1 MHVQVAHMHVQVPT
15 AYKLSLPMLQRY
27 LVIASCLLLLGLG
40 TGLSTPIV
48 HAQERGAVTG
58 RVTEAETGAPLP
70 GANVAIEGTSVGTST
85 DRDGRFRLGSVPTG
99 SQTLVAS
106 FVGFQTVEATVTVDG
121 GTTVEQDFALESQVL
136 QTGEVIVSGIRRSQ
150 SRAISQKRQ
159 ALHVVDVLSADDIGN
174 IPDRNVAEAVQRLPG
189 IVLRNDRTEGR
200 FVSIRGSAANLNNV
214 TLNGNSMASTAE
226 SRATAL
232 DLLPAEMVSNI
243 EVTKAVTPD
252 MDGNAIGGSIDISTL
267 TAFDRDGS
275 FAVGS
280 VSALRH
286 DQQFGGLRDETFPF
300 RANVTAGTQ
309 LGSDDQFGVLVS
321 ASSSR
326 RDFKSSGQTGGGW
339 DFAQETG
346 LPTTNIPLSQEQ
358 RVESNRR
365 GRLALNGSFDW
376 RLSRQTSVYVR
387 PYYTYTD
394 EDQLDTENEYNI
406 GALDPENVVLT
417 RTGARF
423 PLGFAESDLEQREEE
438 ESLWGVSGGF
448 EHDFDNSMAWS
459 ANATYSR
466 GVLDRTR
473 STSEFVTGLSERA
486 SGVADMSNFLFDFY
500 PEDPRWLGDGSNY
513 INNRMEV
520 AYKENREN
528 TYSVKTDV
536 QIPFAVGG
544 LSGSVKTGGKFERR
558 DKSVEY
564 ARLEFDYEGDGSLTL
579 ADYASPNIR
588 TAQIGHSIFPLA
600 DTEAFVDDFLSTIC
614 NLSVENRFSGE
625 RSCQNADTPF
635 VLNESETAEQDIE
648 NDSNNEENI
657 YAGYAMGTVRF
668 GSVTALAGA
677 RVEHTSTSSTRFQL
691 VAEEDLETTSQ
702 TFENSYTDVL
712 PSVHITYDLS
722 EDFKLR
728 GAWSNTIGRPD
739 YDDLSSFSNVQI
751 GRGDLGGLVAS
762 VNEGNPNLEPYR
774 AMNVDLTA
782 EYYLQNGGLAAVSGF
797 YKRIDNPIYQFTSTE
812 QNVQDPFGDGRSF
825 DRVIRTQERNADP
838 GTILGLEATYQQ
850 PFTFL
855 PAPFDGLG
863 INSNLTVTDS
873 EVGVPSRDG
882 EELSFFEQADLVYN
896 VIPYFQKSGF
906 EARVAF
912 NYRGDYLLGVS
923 NSPLLDA
930 YVDDRTTVDVTTR
943 YQFAGLLAEPTLM
956 VQVNNATNEPE
967 VSYTGQEDRLRSHY
981 LSGRTVTL
989 ALSVTF

>member
-1 MHVQVAHMHVQVPT
+1 M
-15 AYKLSLPMLQRY
+15 KQRY
-27 LVIASCLLLLGLG
+27 LIPIGCALLCSLFLHATPAQAQG
-40 TGLSTPIV
+40 TIV
-48 HAQERGAVTG
+48 G
-58 RVTEAETGAPLP
+58 RVTEAANGAPLP
-70 GANVAIEGTSVGTST
+70 GANVVVEGTTIGAST
-85 DRDGRFRLGSVPTG
+85 NNDGRFRLRDVPTG
-99 SQTLVAS
+99 PQTLLVS
-106 FVGFQTVEATVTVDG
+106 FVGFEPVEVTLTIDAGATVEKN
-121 GTTVEQDFALESQVL
+121 FALQSQTL
-136 QTGEVIVSGIRRSQ
+136 QSGEVVVTGIRRSQ

-159 ALHVVDVLSADDIGN
+159 ALNVVDVLSANDIGS

-200 FVSIRGSAANLNNV
+200 FVSIRGSAAALNNV
-214 TLNGNSMASTAE
+214 TLNGNSMASTAG

-232 DLLPAEMVSNI
+232 DLLPADMVSNI
-243 EVTKAVTPD
+243 EVVKAVTPD

-275 FAVGS
+275 FVVGS
-280 VSALRH
+280 ASALRH
-286 DQQFGGLRDETFPF
+286 DQQFSGLRDKTFPF
-300 RANVTAGTQ
+300 RASVTAGAQ
-309 LGSDDQFGVLVS
+309 LGADNQFGVLVS
-321 ASSSR
+321 ASGSR
-326 RDFKSSGQTGGGW
+326 RDFKSSGQTAGGW

-365 GRLALNGSFDW
+365 SRLALNGSFDW

-394 EDQLDTENEYNI
+394 EDKLDTETEYNI
-406 GALDPENVVLT
+406 GALDPENVDLT
-417 RTGARF
+417 RSGARF
-423 PLGFAESDLEQREEE
+423 PLGFAESDLEQRDEE
-438 ESLWGVSGGF
+438 ESLWGASAGF
-448 EHDFDNSMAWS
+448 EHDFENSVAWS

-473 STSEFVTGLSERA
+473 STSEFITGLSERA
-486 SGVADMSNFLFDFY
+486 SGVADMSSFLFDFY
-500 PEDPRWLGDGSNY
+500 PEDPSWLGDGSNY
-513 INNRMEV
+513 VNNRMEV

-528 TYSVKTDV
+528 TYSVKTDIR
-536 QIPFAVGG
+536 IPFATRG
-544 LSGSVKTGGKFERR
+544 LTVKTGGKFERR

-579 ADYASPNIR
+579 ADYTTPSIR

-600 DTEAFVDDFLSTIC
+600 DTEAFVDDFINNIC
-614 NLSVENRFSGE
+614 DLSVENPFSGD
-625 RSCQNADTPF
+625 RSCQNPNTPF
-635 VLNESETAEQDIE
+635 VLNESETAEQDVE

-668 GSVTALAGA
+668 GPVTALAGV

-691 VAEEDLETTSQ
+691 LAEEGLETTTQ
-702 TFENSYTDVL
+702 TFENTYTDVL
-712 PSVHITYDLS
+712 PSVHLTYNVSDDL
-722 EDFKLR
+722 KLR

-739 YDDLSSFSNVQI
+739 YGDLSSFSDVQI
-751 GRGDLGGLVAS
+751 GRGDLGGLVAVVS
-762 VNEGNPNLEPYR
+762 EGNPDLEPYR

-782 EYYLQNGGLAAVSGF
+782 EYYFQNGGLAAVSGF
-797 YKRIDNPIYQFTSTE
+797 YKGIDNPIYRFTSTE
-812 QNVQDPFGDGRSF
+812 QNVQDPFGDGRAF

-838 GTILGLEATYQQ
+838 GTILGLEVTYQQ

-863 INSNLTVTDS
+863 LNSNLTVTDS
-873 EVGVPSRDG
+873 EVEVPSRPG
-882 EELSFFEQADLVYN
+882 EDFSFFEQADLTYN
-896 VIPYFQKSGF
+896 IIPYFQKQGF

-912 NYRGDYLLGVS
+912 NYRGDYLRGVS
-923 NSPLLDA
+923 NTSLLDP
-930 YVDDRTTVDVTTR
+930 YVDDRTTVDVTAR
-943 YQFAGLLAEPTLM
+943 YQFVGLLAQPTLM

-967 VSYTGQEDRLRSHY
+967 VSYTGREDRLRSHY

-989 ALSVTF
+989 GLSVSL

>member
-1 MHVQVAHMHVQVPT
+1 MM
-15 AYKLSLPMLQRY
+15 QRY
-27 LVIASCLLLLGLG
+27 LVPIGVVLLCSLFLYATPVKAQGTIA
-40 TGLSTPIV
+40 
-48 HAQERGAVTG
+48 G
-58 RVTEAETGAPLP
+58 RVTEAATGAPLP
-70 GANVAIEGTSVGTST
+70 GANVVVEGTTIGAST
-85 DRDGRFRLGSVPTG
+85 NADGRFRLRGVPTG
-99 SQTLVAS
+99 SQTILVS
-106 FVGFQTVEATVTVDG
+106 FVGFEPAEATLTVDANSTVEKN
-121 GTTVEQDFALESQVL
+121 FALQSQTL
-136 QTGEVIVSGIRRSQ
+136 QSGEVIVTGIRRSQ

-159 ALHVVDVLSADDIGN
+159 ALNVVDVLSADDIGN

-214 TLNGNSMASTAE
+214 TLNGHSMASTAG

-232 DLLPAEMVSNI
+232 DLLPADMVSNI
-243 EVTKAVTPD
+243 EVVKAVTPD

-275 FAVGS
+275 FVVGS
-280 VSALRH
+280 ASALRH
-286 DQQFGGLRDETFPF
+286 DQQFSGLRDKTFPF

-309 LGSDDQFGVLVS
+309 LGANDQFGVVVS

-365 GRLALNGSFDW
+365 SRLALNGSFDW

-387 PYYTYTD
+387 PYYTYND
-394 EDQLDTENEYNI
+394 EDQLDTETEYNI
-406 GALDPENVVLT
+406 GALDPENVELT

-423 PLGFAESDLEQREEE
+423 PLGFAESDLEQRDEE
-438 ESLWGVSGGF
+438 ESLWGTSAGVEHEFGNSVS
-448 EHDFDNSMAWS
+448 WS

-466 GVLDRTR
+466 GVLDGTV

-486 SGVADMSNFLFDFY
+486 SGVADMSSFLFDFY
-500 PEDPRWLGDGSNY
+500 PEDPQWVGDGSNY
-513 INNRMEV
+513 VNNRMEV
-520 AYKENREN
+520 AYQENTEN

-536 QIPFAVGG
+536 QIPFAARGA
-544 LSGSVKTGGKFERR
+544 SGSIKTGGKFERR
-558 DKSVEY
+558 DKGVEY

-579 ADYASPNIR
+579 ADYAAPSIR

-614 NLSVENRFSGE
+614 NLSVENPFSGE
-625 RSCQNADTPF
+625 RSCQNANTPF
-635 VLNESETAEQDIE
+635 VLNESETAEQDVE

-657 YAGYAMGTVRF
+657 YAGYAMGTARF
-668 GSVTALAGA
+668 GPVTALAGV

-691 VAEEDLETTSQ
+691 LAEEGLETTTQ
-702 TFENSYTDVL
+702 IFENTYTDVL
-712 PSVHITYDLS
+712 PSVHVTYNVSADL
-722 EDFKLR
+722 KLR

-762 VNEGNPNLEPYR
+762 VSEGNPNLEPYR
-774 AMNVDLTA
+774 ATNVDLTA
-782 EYYLQNGGLAAVSGF
+782 EYYFRNGGLAAVSGF
-797 YKRIDNPIYQFTSTE
+797 YKRIDNPIYRFTSTE
-812 QNVQDPFGDGRSF
+812 QNVQNPFGDGRTF

-863 INSNLTVTDS
+863 LNSNLTITDS

-882 EELSFFEQADLVYN
+882 EEFSFFEQADLVYN
-896 VIPYFQKSGF
+896 MIPYFQKSGF

-930 YVDDRTTVDVTTR
+930 YVDDRTTVDVTAR
-943 YQFAGLLAEPTLM
+943 YQFVGLLAQPTLM

-989 ALSVTF
+989 GLSVNL